1 MYKHIAESFVV
12 VRYAPNVAEKIS
24 AKIEGFCQSILS
36 EGSERFLSFEDGCV
50 VILPT
55 DKGLFFRVSARDLV
69 VFHGIQTLIEGSL
82 STFATVSAE
91 RIKWLKADVGA
102 RSPANGFESIGYRA
116 ADNEAGMDQDL

>member
-1 MYKHIAESFVV
+1 MYKHIAESFVA
-12 VRYAPNVAEKIS
+12 VRYAPNVAEKLS
-24 AKIEGFCQSILS
+24 ARIGEFCQSILS
-36 EGSERFLSFEDGCV
+36 EGSERFLTFEDGCV

-102 RSPANGFESIGYRA
+102 RSAANGFEPIGYRA
-116 ADNEAGMDQDL
+116 TDNEAGMDQDL